1 MIVQRLTEGL
11 IQIASLGWPIL
22 VALGLQMVAL
32 RLMNITGKR
41 LQNASG
47 GHEAFDLQ
55 NKLTTA
61 QIYEQLPAYTAE
73 SKRLYRRFFIIDFF
87 FPLFASLFIGLL
99 WAALLPRPEAPV
111 YQELLRWNV
120 PVLALLPAL
129 FDWGENVCFLIMV
142 NRYPQVMPRLAQI
155 AVVFKR
161 LKLATLFATMGVT
174 MLLLVVTLILWVQSL
189 SH

>member
-55 NKLTTA
+55 NKLTAA

-73 SKRLYRRFFIIDFF
+73 
-87 FPLFASLFIGLL
+87 
-99 WAALLPRPEAPV
+99 
-111 YQELLRWNV
+111 
-120 PVLALLPAL
+120 
-129 FDWGENVCFLIMV
+129 
-142 NRYPQVMPRLAQI
+142 
-155 AVVFKR
+155 
-161 LKLATLFATMGVT
+161 
-174 MLLLVVTLILWVQSL
+174 
-189 SH
+189 